1 MYALRFTKGCMRTG
15 RATTKPNLGKTETER
30 ERGRG
35 RGRGREREREER
47 NMFSLEAKQ
56 FL

>member
-1 MYALRFTKGCMRTG
+1 MRTG